1 MEQLAVLLVGV
12 GGQGVI
18 LASDIL
24 SECALVAGH
33 DVKKTDTLGM
43 SQRGGSVLSHVRI
56 GQTVRSPLIKEG
68 GVDILV
74 GLERL
79 EAARWA
85 GFLRQGGIAIV
96 NAYKRPP
103 PSVNLGIEDY
113 PGEQELSGGLSLKT
127 SRSYT
132 VEGSTRAREL
142 GNERVLNMYM
152 LGCLS
157 LFVPIDV
164 SIWERCMAERIPE
177 KLQRVNYAAFDK
189 GRREGA
195 RVLI

>member
-1 MEQLAVLLVGV
+1 MEELGVLLVGV

-24 SECALVAGH
+24 AQCALAAGH

-43 SQRGGSVLSHVRI
+43 AQRGGSVVSHVRM

-68 GVDILV
+68 AADILV

-79 EAARWA
+79 EAARWV
-85 GFLRQGGIAIV
+85 GFLRQDGIAIV
-96 NAYKRPP
+96 NAYERPP
-103 PSVNLGIEDY
+103 PSVNLGMEHY
-113 PGEQELSGGLSLKT
+113 PGEEELSGGLRLKT

-132 VEGSTRAREL
+132 VEGSTRAQEL

-164 SIWERCMAERIPE
+164 SIWERCMGERIPE